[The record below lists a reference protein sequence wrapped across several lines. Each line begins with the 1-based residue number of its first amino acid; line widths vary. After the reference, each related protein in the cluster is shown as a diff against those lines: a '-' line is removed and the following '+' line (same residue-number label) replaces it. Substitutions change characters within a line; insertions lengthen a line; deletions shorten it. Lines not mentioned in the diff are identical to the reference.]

1 MERDV
6 LSAPRSYRVIIPAKL
21 KRRMRRL
28 LQPRELRRVLQRIA
42 ALEQNPRPRRVEKL
56 TADRGERYRV
66 RQGDW
71 RIIYTIDDH
80 NRTVLID
87 DVTRRNE
94 STYGR

>member
-1 MERDV
+1 MSPPYALVVPKHVERQLDRIQRRDR
-6 LSAPRSYRVIIPAKL
+6 ARVS
-21 KRRMRRL
+21 R
-28 LQPRELRRVLQRIA
+28 RIA
-42 ALEQNPRPRRVEKL
+42 ALSSDPRPRRVEKL

-71 RIIYTIDDH
+71 RIIYTIDDR

-94 STYGR
+94 ATYGR

>member
-1 MERDV
+1 M
-6 LSAPRSYRVIIPAKL
+6 SAPRSYQVIIPAKL

-28 LQPRELRRVLQRIA
+28 LQPRELNRVLQRIA

-56 TADRGERYRV
+56 TADRDERYRV

-71 RIIYTIDDH
+71 RIIYTIDDR
-80 NRTVLID
+80 NRTVVID
-87 DVTRRNE
+87 EVARRNE